1 MEGFCAPS
9 ADFLRVKARPII
21 ISHCKSTLYKIKL
34 CAECKNFC
42 TQRTAFLHLPCKP
55 GASQRQTRLSCK
67 LLGRA
72 FREALKGHKK
82 GMTCRPSPSY
92 MFVQHLFEKKLSDC
106 CNVVTAVHPCMSAAR
121 VHCLVLDSSVLE
133 VLLKL
138 ERRLVEEV

>member
-1 MEGFCAPS
+1 MEGFCALS
-9 ADFLRVKARPII
+9 ADILRVKA
-21 ISHCKSTLYKIKL
+21 
-34 CAECKNFC
+34 
-42 TQRTAFLHLPCKP
+42 HLFYIYRASP

-72 FREALKGHKK
+72 FGEALKGHKK
-82 GMTCRPSPSY
+82 GMTCRSSPSY